1 MCYDKG
7 AEAKKIDVRD
17 LADLHVL
24 ALTTPAAANKRFVT
38 GFPNSNQRMAD
49 ILKGFP
55 EVRDRLAKDSNEVV
69 VPAKL
74 DTRPVQEAL
83 PINYR
88 SVEETLHDTARRI
101 LELEK
106 ELGRD

>member
-1 MCYDKG
+1 M
-7 AEAKKIDVRD
+7 
-17 LADLHVL
+17 HVL
-24 ALTTPAAANKRFVT
+24 ALTTHATANKRFVT

-49 ILKGFP
+49 VSKGFA
-55 EVRDRLAKDSNEVV
+55 EIRDRLAKDSNEIV

-83 PINYR
+83 PIKYR
-88 SVEETLHDTARRI
+88 SVEETLHDTAERI

-106 ELGRD
+106 EFGRG